1 MLGHAMRGDSVLSI
15 AERDQVLRYGGL
27 RYGSL
32 RMSLS
37 FGKIGIKRISSLS
50 ISRLFMD
57 YLIGLCKCLIF
68 HSLRK
73 MATVLDL
80 PQVHTHTHMHIVT

>member
-1 MLGHAMRGDSVLSI
+1 MGVEFEPLQNL
-15 AERDQVLRYGGL
+15 
-27 RYGSL
+27 
-32 RMSLS
+32 SLS
-37 FGKIGIKRISSLS
+37 PF

>member
-1 MLGHAMRGDSVLSI
+1 MRGDSVLSI
-15 AERDQVLRYGGL
+15 AERDRVLRYGGL
-27 RYGSL
+27 RYG
-32 RMSLS
+32 SLS

-50 ISRLFMD
+50 LSLSPFISRLFMD

-80 PQVHTHTHMHIVT
+80 PQVHTHMHIVT

>member
-1 MLGHAMRGDSVLSI
+1 MRGDSVLSI
-15 AERDQVLRYGGL
+15 AERDRVLRYGGL

-50 ISRLFMD
+50 FSLSRLFMD

-80 PQVHTHTHMHIVT
+80 PQVHTHTCT